1 MERWLV
7 VQICHFLLIFL
18 TELRNFNLVLHTHNS
33 LRVASQRVVILPKVN
48 FVLQTT
54 FLALTISPIITFQ
67 PVFHKPSQ
75 YVVKQKST
83 RQVKSAAGIGIGQT
97 IGTSEEPSV
106 LHRVTQAYGSIS
118 RPLAPHRHI

>member
-18 TELRNFNLVLHTHNS
+18 TEPRNFNLVLHTQNS

-54 FLALTISPIITFQ
+54 FLALTISPITTIQ
-67 PVFHKPSQ
+67 VFHKLSQ